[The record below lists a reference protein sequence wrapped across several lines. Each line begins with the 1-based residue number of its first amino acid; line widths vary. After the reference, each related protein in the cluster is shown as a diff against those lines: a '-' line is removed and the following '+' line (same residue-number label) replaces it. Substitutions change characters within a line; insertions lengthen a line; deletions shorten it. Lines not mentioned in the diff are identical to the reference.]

1 MIKFDSSKLFSLILP
16 SHKNTGMKKLVQ
28 QYFYH
33 TLAERRGTVILV
45 FICVAALTFPTLLP
59 YLFPKP
65 KTDFNTFV
73 AQIDQFYETKK
84 NILLD
89 DEDFFEEEALFAFNP
104 NTASEE
110 ELRSL
115 GLPDRVVQTI
125 MNYRAKGG
133 SFKRAED
140 LKKIYGLSTAD
151 YERIVPYIMLG
162 QTALASVSKRNTN
175 SSIFAYRLFL
185 FNPNLASEEELISL
199 GLSKKVANNILK
211 YRAKGGRFET
221 RTDFKK
227 IYGLGEEDY
236 ARLETYLDLPNNQFV
251 ESYDT
256 EIPIITL
263 PEEVAPIKAF
273 KSKSII
279 VDINKATTEEW
290 GQLQGIGAGRSAAI
304 VKFRAALGGFSS
316 IEQVKETYNLPD
328 SIFQQI
334 KSSLVLSP
342 ILRSININEAD
353 MNTLKAHPYINANQ
367 ANTIINYRN
376 QHGKFKTP
384 DDLRQIKILSE
395 DWLNKLIPYLQF

>member
-1 MIKFDSSKLFSLILP
+1 
-16 SHKNTGMKKLVQ
+16 MKKLVQ

-33 TLAERRGTVILV
+33 TLAERRGTVILT

-65 KTDFNTFV
+65 KTDFNAFI
-73 AQIDQFYETKK
+73 AQIDQFYETEK
-84 NILLD
+84 NKVLD
-89 DEDFFEEEALFAFNP
+89 DEDFFEEEALFTFNP

-151 YERIVPYIMLG
+151 YERIVPYVSLG
-162 QTALASVSKRNTN
+162 QTALAGNFKTNTSV
-175 SSIFAYRLFL
+175 FASRLFL
-185 FNPNLASEEELISL
+185 FNPNSASEEELILL

-211 YRAKGGRFET
+211 YRAKGGRFNT
-221 RTDFKK
+221 RADFKK
-227 IYGLGEEDY
+227 IYGLREEDY
-236 ARLETYLDLPNNQFV
+236 ARLEAYINLPNNQFV
-251 ESYDT
+251 ESYNAT
-256 EIPIITL
+256 EIPIISL
-263 PEEVAPIKAF
+263 PEEVAPIKAS

-328 SIFQQI
+328 SVFQQI

-353 MNTLKAHPYINANQ
+353 MNTLKAHPYINSNQ
-367 ANTIINYRN
+367 ANAIVNYRN

-384 DDLRQIKILSE
+384 TDLLQIKLLSE
-395 DWLNKLIPYLQF
+395 DWVNKLMPYLQF